1 MRFKIDTKE
10 NYNVIHCEDEILS
23 VHLTDSL
30 TEACN
35 KLLVSDNKNVILNL
49 GKITETE
56 TEACKALAFLQQNF
70 YEQNTSFLICEMSKE
85 VEESFD
91 KEELLE
97 TMNTT
102 PTESEAVD
110 ILQMEIIE
118 RELLDSDDIEFESE

>member
-1 MRFKIDTKE
+1 M
-10 NYNVIHCEDEILS
+10 
-23 VHLTDSL
+23 
-30 TEACN
+30 
-35 KLLVSDNKNVILNL
+35 

-102 PTESEAVD
+102 PTESEAID